1 MEILFL
7 YENLLK
13 SVCISYYF
21 RFMRSQERK
30 WLVENLSFVW
40 NEQIRSYVS
49 DGGGRSCNRERQ
61 ADREKCENKNGIT
74 SNSFRKL
81 VFYVYLQRQYV
92 VLFRVFWP

>member
-49 DGGGRSCNRERQ
+49 DGGGEVVTVKDKPIGKNVKIKMELLQIRSGN
-61 ADREKCENKNGIT
+61 
-74 SNSFRKL
+74 
-81 VFYVYLQRQYV
+81 
-92 VLFRVFWP
+92 

>member
-49 DGGGRSCNRERQ
+49 DGGGGEVVTVKDKPIGKNVKIKMELLQIRSGN
-61 ADREKCENKNGIT
+61 
-74 SNSFRKL
+74 
-81 VFYVYLQRQYV
+81 
-92 VLFRVFWP
+92 